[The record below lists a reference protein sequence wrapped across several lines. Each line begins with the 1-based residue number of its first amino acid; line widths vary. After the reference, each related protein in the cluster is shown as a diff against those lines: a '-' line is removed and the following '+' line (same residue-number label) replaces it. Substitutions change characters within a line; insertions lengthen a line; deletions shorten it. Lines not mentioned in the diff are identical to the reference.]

1 MFLKKSTAYNILL
14 KLRKLFYGD
23 LNNKYTEYVDKN
35 NYFVGDLFCYDCQV
49 KQRSYKSDFI
59 IICDELEDF
68 PQPV

>member
-35 NYFVGDLFCYDCQV
+35 TYFVVDRFVIIVKLNREVIKVILLLFV
-49 KQRSYKSDFI
+49 MN
-59 IICDELEDF
+59 
-68 PQPV
+68 